1 MCVNDF
7 QIHFIEIDFFLAY
20 FRSWGSFWIDL
31 NLKKETPQKIKF
43 YCHELEGFFY
53 IANKLSETR
62 IEKFSLNHLRPSF
75 ALFESTFWLQANS
88 NWTRNPII
96 FDAIPKNTKK
106 KIKILA
112 RLLGAIKIL
121 KNKTRPGQE
130 VDGIFYFYRLV
141 TVPAANWSPWR
152 LLLLLLLFLFLFFFF
167 FWASSFWN
175 TPRPPWRTIA
185 VRFRWPFRSDRSRR
199 FRRATQK
206 KMAEKTTT
214 TKKTQ
219 MSQTK
224 IAAITNRRQLCG
236 GGGTSRP
243 RSVNHVDR

>member
-1 MCVNDF
+1 MIF
-7 QIHFIEIDFFLAY
+7 KYISLILI
-20 FRSWGSFWIDL
+20 SFWPIFANEGL
-31 NLKKETPQKIKF
+31 FGSTLTWKNKHHKKSNFIAMNLRV
-43 YCHELEGFFY
+43 FFY
-53 IANKLSETR
+53 IANKLSEIR
-62 IEKFSLNHLRPSF
+62 IERFSLNHLRPSF

-112 RLLGAIKIL
+112 SLLGAIKIL